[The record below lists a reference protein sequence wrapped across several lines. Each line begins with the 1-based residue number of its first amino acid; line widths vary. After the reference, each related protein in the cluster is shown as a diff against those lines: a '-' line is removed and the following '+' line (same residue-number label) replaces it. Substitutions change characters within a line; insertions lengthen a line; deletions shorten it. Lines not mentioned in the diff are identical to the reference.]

1 MTSKSRKSLLTLIVG
16 ALVVALLFI
25 AFRPHPVAVDLAPV
39 TRGPMQVTINADGK
53 TKIRNLYEV
62 SAPIAGTALRS
73 PVEEGDAVEAG
84 VTVVAKVEPIAP
96 SLIDARTRV
105 QLEAAVREARAAA
118 DLAGAQLRQSDEEL
132 SYAQNQY
139 ERTKA
144 LVARGVSSLTALED
158 AQQLLSLRVA
168 ARDASASN
176 VQMAE
181 SSLARAQAALIE
193 PGASLRTG
201 ETCCVE
207 ITAPTDGTVLAIT
220 QVSEHAVAVG
230 SPLLSTGDVADLEI
244 EADLLSSD
252 AVGLEIGARA
262 MVERWGGTPALE
274 ARLIRLAP
282 RADTHVSSLGI
293 EEQRVSAVFDL
304 VTPPK
309 ERPGLGHHYSVFL
322 KVVRWEDDAAL
333 TIPISAMFRHGTGW
347 ATFVADGGTARLRP
361 IEIGHQS
368 DTRAEVLSGL
378 EEGERVIP
386 HPADTVE
393 DGTAIV
399 DRQSL

>member
-132 SYAQNQY
+132 SYAQSQY

-181 SSLARAQAALIE
+181 SSLARAEAALIE
-193 PGASLRTG
+193 PGASLRAG

-207 ITAPTDGTVLAIT
+207 ITAPATGKVLAIT

-230 SPLLSTGDVADLEI
+230 SPLLSIGDIADLEI

-293 EEQRVSAVFDL
+293 EEQRVSAVFSL
-304 VTPPK
+304 VTPPE

-322 KVVRWEDDAAL
+322 RVVQWEDEAAL
-333 TIPISAMFRHGTGW
+333 TIPISAMFRDGSGW

-378 EEGERVIP
+378 EEGEMVIP
-386 HPADTVE
+386 HPADSVE
-393 DGTAIV
+393 DGTSIV
-399 DRQSL
+399 DRAAL